1 MVPSFIA
8 ALYNSTSNDRT
19 ITAAGEMGLLMH
31 LHENT
36 KKHAECEKN
45 TDSAYE
51 LNIASVI
58 CYRWVNKGQK

>member
-36 KKHAECEKN
+36 KKHAECEKKHRFGIRVKY
-45 TDSAYE
+45 SECYM
-51 LNIASVI
+51 LSV
-58 CYRWVNKGQK
+58 GE